1 MFHNLCLEPKATRT
15 ILLKEVEKR
24 RGGLEQDRRKLA
36 DTDERLRDSQRSKSV
51 VNEKVCQVM
60 RRIEELHKKV
70 RKIVQEKK
78 ILTIELQS
86 KQRECQLLS
95 EMKEKDAVLNSMLDE
110 KINGKQKEIESLEK
124 QLQKRESDLQSAK
137 QEAGRWQEELLKAR
151 TNLKEK
157 DQEVIQLKNEYE
169 KLSCSY
175 SIEKEQVS
183 KLIQLTVDLRSDKQE
198 TEVSTSCSSQLTLA
212 YFTDP
217 F

>member
-1 MFHNLCLEPKATRT
+1 MFHNLCLEPKATRS

-60 RRIEELHKKV
+60 HRIEELHKKV

-86 KQRECQLLS
+86 KQRECQLLQKECQLLS

-110 KINGKQKEIESLEK
+110 KISGKQKEIESLEK

-183 KLIQLTVDLRSDKQE
+183 KLIQLTVDLRSDKLE
-198 TEVSTSCSSQLTLA
+198 MEVSTCCFS
-212 YFTDP
+212 
-217 F
+217 

>member
-1 MFHNLCLEPKATRT
+1 MFHNLCLEPKATRS

-86 KQRECQLLS
+86 KQRECQLLQKECQLLS
-95 EMKEKDAVLNSMLDE
+95 EMKEKDAVLNSMLVE

-124 QLQKRESDLQSAK
+124 QLQKRESDLQFAK

-157 DQEVIQLKNEYE
+157 DQEVIQLKKEYE

-198 TEVSTSCSSQLTLA
+198 VSTSCIS
-212 YFTDP
+212 
-217 F
+217 